1 MSYRRLLK
9 VAGIVAMAVMIAII
23 PFLVTACPSDD
34 DDDNGNGNG
43 DEIKAPLKVGVMVPE
58 TGVAASKGRPMAAGV
73 RDAIE
78 YINEELDGVL
88 GHQID
93 VLVRDNQYDASKT
106 TTIIEEFI
114 TAEVLLFTTQSSAQM
129 TAAMTR
135 ANEVGLPGF
144 AVFSTPKLTQP
155 AQHIYAQLPDYG
167 DDWAAFAQYYMDNI
181 WQGEGKPKMALHL
194 LNNSTGQGARDAAEL
209 LADSLGIDLVLVEE
223 HTSTTI
229 NEIESLTRIRALNVD
244 VLYISSTPAP
254 TATIIGDAVDLGM
267 YPGVTIG
274 CGHASFTSEMVELAG
289 ADADGVYGV
298 FPTVGWGDDVPGM
311 AKMTEY
317 LLANHPEQAGNMD
330 YITAWN
336 EGLII
341 AEILKQAIQN
351 APGGA
356 DSLTPQ
362 LVEQYGFQML
372 NGYDV
377 GELQGPV
384 AYTTGDNRLS
394 TAVKLYQVVDGVITV
409 IGDWIDAPF
418 IDYGF
423 E

>member
-1 MSYRRLLK
+1 MSYRRLLR

-34 DDDNGNGNG
+34 GDDNGNGNG
-43 DEIKAPLKVGVMVPE
+43 DEVKADLKVGVMVPE

-73 RDAIE
+73 RDAIK

-209 LADSLGIDLVLVEE
+209 LADSLGIDLVIIEE
-223 HTSTTI
+223 HSSTTN
-229 NEIESLTRIRALNVD
+229 NEIASLTRILALDVD

-254 TATIIGDAVDLGM
+254 TAVIIGDAVDLGM
-267 YPGVTIG
+267 YPGITIG
-274 CGHASFTSEMVELAG
+274 TGHASFTSEMVELAG
-289 ADADGVYGV
+289 DDADGVYGV

-351 APGGA
+351 TPGGA
-356 DSLTPQ
+356 ANLTPEN
-362 LVEQYGFQML
+362 VEQYGFQGL

-377 GELQGPV
+377 GGLQGPV

-409 IGDWIDAPF
+409 IGDWIEAPF